1 MNTQSA
7 TFGGG
12 CFWGVEENLQRIPG
26 VIDAISGYAGG
37 NTENPTYKSVCS
49 GLTAHAE
56 VVQVEFDADKI
67 SYDELL
73 RKFMKMYDYSRRNYD
88 NLNRKSQY
96 RTIVLYH
103 NGDQKEIAEK
113 VFAEIAQTNNREVLT
128 ELSALVVFTKA
139 EDYHQDYNGYG
150 RVQEPTEIERP

>member
-1 MNTQSA
+1 MNTQLA

-12 CFWGVEENLQRIPG
+12 CFWGVEENLQRILG

-37 NTENPTYKSVCS
+37 TTPNPTYKTVCA
-49 GLTAHAE
+49 GQTAHAE
-56 VVQVEFDADKI
+56 VVQVEFNADKI

-73 RKFMKMYDYSRRNYD
+73 RKFMKMYDYPRRNYD

-103 NGDQKEIAEK
+103 NAEQNAIAEK
-113 VFAEIAQTNNREVLT
+113 VFTEIAQTNNREVLT
-128 ELSALVVFTKA
+128 ELSALEAFTQA

-150 RVQEPTEIERP
+150 RVPA

>member
-1 MNTQSA
+1 MSTQLA

-37 NTENPTYKSVCS
+37 TTPNPNYKTVCAGRS
-49 GLTAHAE
+49 AHAE
-56 VVQVEFDADKI
+56 VVQVEFNADRI

-73 RKFMKMYDYSRRNYD
+73 RKFMKMYDYSSRNYN
-88 NLNRKSQY
+88 NLNSKSQY

-103 NGDQKEIAEK
+103 NAEQKEIAEK
-113 VFAEIAQTNNREVLT
+113 VFTEIAQTSNREVLT
-128 ELSALVVFTKA
+128 ELSALKTFTKA

-150 RVQEPTEIERP
+150 RVPE

>member
-1 MNTQSA
+1 MNTQLA

-37 NTENPTYKSVCS
+37 TTANPTYKTVCAGQS
-49 GLTAHAE
+49 AHAE
-56 VVQVEFDADKI
+56 VVQIEFNADKI

-73 RKFMKMYDYSRRNYD
+73 RKFMKMYDYSRRNYN
-88 NLNRKSQY
+88 NLDRKSQY

-103 NGDQKEIAEK
+103 NAEQKAIAEK
-113 VFAEIAQTNNREVLT
+113 VFTEIAQTNNREVLT
-128 ELSALVVFTKA
+128 ELSALETFTQA

-150 RVQEPTEIERP
+150 RVPG

>member
-1 MNTQSA
+1 MDTQLA

-37 NTENPTYKSVCS
+37 TTPNPNYKTVCAGQS
-49 GLTAHAE
+49 AHAE
-56 VVQVEFDADKI
+56 VVQVEFNADKI

-73 RKFMKMYDYSRRNYD
+73 RTFMKMYDYSRRNYN

-103 NGDQKEIAEK
+103 NAEQKAIAEK
-113 VFAEIAQTNNREVLT
+113 VFTEIAQTNNREVLT
-128 ELSALVVFTKA
+128 ELSALEVFTQA
-139 EDYHQDYNGYG
+139 EDYHQDYNGHG
-150 RVQEPTEIERP
+150 RLPG

>member
-1 MNTQSA
+1 MNTQLA

-37 NTENPTYKSVCS
+37 TTPNPTYKTVCAGQS
-49 GLTAHAE
+49 AHAE
-56 VVQVEFDADKI
+56 VVQVEFNADKI
-67 SYDELL
+67 SYEELL
-73 RKFMKMYDYSRRNYD
+73 RKFMKMYDYSRRNY
-88 NLNRKSQY
+88 NNIGAKSQY

-103 NGDQKEIAEK
+103 NADQKEIAEK

-128 ELSALVVFTKA
+128 ELSSLEVFTKA

-150 RVQEPTEIERP
+150 RVQQTTELERP

>member
-1 MNTQSA
+1 MDTQLA

-37 NTENPTYKSVCS
+37 TTDNPTYKTVCT

-56 VVQVEFDADKI
+56 VVQVEFNPDKI
-67 SYDELL
+67 NYEELL
-73 RKFMKMYDYSRRNYD
+73 RKFMKMYDYSRRNYN

-103 NGDQKEIAEK
+103 NAEQKAIAEK

-128 ELSALVVFTKA
+128 ELSALDAFTKA
-139 EDYHQDYNGYG
+139 EEYHQDYNGYG
-150 RVQEPTEIERP
+150 RVPS

>member
-1 MNTQSA
+1 MNTQLA

-26 VIDAISGYAGG
+26 VIDAVSGYAGG
-37 NTENPTYKSVCS
+37 TTPNPNYKMVCAGQS
-49 GLTAHAE
+49 AHAE
-56 VVQVEFDADKI
+56 VVQVEFNADKI

-73 RKFMKMYDYSRRNYD
+73 RKFMKMYDYSRRNYN
-88 NLNRKSQY
+88 NLDRKSQY

-103 NGDQKEIAEK
+103 NAEQKAIAEK

-128 ELSALVVFTKA
+128 ELSVLETFTQA

-150 RVQEPTEIERP
+150 RVPA

>member
-1 MNTQSA
+1 MNTQLA

-37 NTENPTYKSVCS
+37 TTASPNYKIVCS
-49 GLTAHAE
+49 GRSAHAE
-56 VVQVEFDADKI
+56 VVQVEFNADKI
-67 SYDELL
+67 SYEDLL
-73 RKFMKMYDYSRRNYD
+73 RKFMKIYDYSGRNYH
-88 NLNRKSQY
+88 NLNKTSQY

-103 NGDQKEIAEK
+103 SAEQKAIAEK
-113 VFAEIAQTNNREVLT
+113 VFAEIALTNNREVLT
-128 ELSALVVFTKA
+128 ELSALGTFTQA

-150 RVQEPTEIERP
+150 RVSE

>member
-1 MNTQSA
+1 ML
-7 TFGGG
+7 GG
-12 CFWGVEENLQRIPG
+12 CFWAMQESLIQLKGVNA
-26 VIDAISGYAGG
+26 VISGYAGG
-37 NTENPTYKSVCS
+37 TTTNPTYKTVCS

-56 VVQVEFDADKI
+56 VVQVEFNADKI

-103 NGDQKEIAEK
+103 NAEQKAIAEK
-113 VFAEIAQTNNREVLT
+113 VFGEIAQTNNREVLT
-128 ELSALVVFTKA
+128 ELSALEAFTKA

-150 RVQEPTEIERP
+150 RVQVTTEIERP